1 MSFERTKNE
10 GTFVQGCWDVGVV
23 GVVGD
28 WLGLMLTLGESLG
41 FELGDVDGSSLGP

>member
-23 GVVGD
+23 GD
-28 WLGLMLTLGESLG
+28 CLGLMLTLGEALG
-41 FELGDVDGSSLGP
+41 FKLGYSDGS